1 MSPKMKAPSFAW
13 PVRIAAVHP
22 VMAAVSDISFSVV
35 YQHSSSLIES
45 NYQNTGNKPD
55 NFSSAPTGC
64 FFFYEILYSPDNH
77 FFL

>member
-35 YQHSSSLIES
+35 YQHSSSLIDFYSSIITIRINENGVQNLFFDKLS
-45 NYQNTGNKPD
+45 NQ
-55 NFSSAPTGC
+55 
-64 FFFYEILYSPDNH
+64 
-77 FFL
+77 